1 MSHFKIY
8 HIYVNFV
15 SYLYCHKNEYGKVPM
30 TFLGIYGGGPMAIQW
45 SSLKNMAH
53 MTQTLCRIAEY

>member
-8 HIYVNFV
+8 HIYINFV

-30 TFLGIYGGGPMAIQW
+30 TFLGIYGGGPMAIQ
-45 SSLKNMAH
+45 
-53 MTQTLCRIAEY
+53 